1 MSSKDYPGYD
11 KIIAGIAKET
21 FETQT
26 AKGAAWVGTPDHIRK
41 QISGF
46 VEQNCDF
53 EIASIQVN
61 FNTITYDEALRSMTL
76 FSKEVM
82 PHFVSMKRAAE

>member
-11 KIIAGIAKET
+11 KIIAGLRAET

-26 AKGAAWVGTPDHIRK
+26 AKGAAWVGNPDEIK
-41 QISGF
+41 KTIASYQELTGG
-46 VEQNCDF
+46 F
-53 EIASIQVN
+53 EIASLQVN
-61 FNTITYDEALRSMTL
+61 FNNISYDEALRSMTL

-82 PHFVSMKRAAE
+82 PHFTGLKRAAE